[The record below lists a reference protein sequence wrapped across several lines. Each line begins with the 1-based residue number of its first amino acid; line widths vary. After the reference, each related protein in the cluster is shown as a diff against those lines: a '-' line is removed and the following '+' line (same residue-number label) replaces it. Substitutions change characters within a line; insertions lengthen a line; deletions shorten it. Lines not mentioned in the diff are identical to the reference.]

1 MTPFKSIGFLLAS
14 AIVAAPAL
22 AAPVPSPAEN
32 CTDTTF
38 SSLASTS
45 CSGSFNG
52 NLNGSASE
60 ISYLNSFYAGS
71 APFTF
76 GGTSND
82 AGNGPFTSNPTVS
95 TNGTLTFDSAISG
108 SFVIGLKAATRYSYY
123 FFNAST
129 PVSSLTFDSTAGVA
143 KNNSGIAQ
151 SLSHAALY
159 YGNGSSGGG
168 GGGNGSPV
176 TAVPEPETYA
186 LMLGGIGGL
195 AFIARRRN
203 SMSKAA

>member
-14 AIVAAPAL
+14 AILAAPAL
-22 AAPVPSPAEN
+22 AARAPDPVVEN

-45 CSGSFNG
+45 CSGSFDG

-60 ISYLNSFYAGS
+60 INYLNSVYAGS

-108 SFVIGLKAATRYSYY
+108 TFVIGLKASTRHSYY

-129 PVSSLTFDSTAGVA
+129 PVSSLTFNSTAGVA

-168 GGGNGSPV
+168 NGGPV
-176 TAVPEPETYA
+176 MPVPEPETYA